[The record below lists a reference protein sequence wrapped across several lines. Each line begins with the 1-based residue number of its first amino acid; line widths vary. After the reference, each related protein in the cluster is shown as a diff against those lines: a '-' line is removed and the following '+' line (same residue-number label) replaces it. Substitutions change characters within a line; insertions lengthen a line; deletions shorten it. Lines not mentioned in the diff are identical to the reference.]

1 MTRQINK
8 NVLNKKLLTAQEAMS
23 YIGIGK
29 YQNFKKLVD
38 DGEIGFKKVGR
49 TKYFTIQELDRWL
62 AKPDYLTAYTSEET
76 STTHISL
83 LSRKEKE
90 YSLEKL
96 LEEHRL
102 KKQKAIASRGRLNY
116 NKKPDSKLLANCPA

>member
-1 MTRQINK
+1 MIRQIDES
-8 NVLNKKLLTAQEAMS
+8 VLNKKLITSQEAMS
-23 YIGIGK
+23 YIGIGN

-38 DGEIGFKKVGR
+38 NGEIGFKKVGR

-76 STTHISL
+76 STTHTSL

-102 KKQKAIASRGRLNY
+102 KKQNATALKERQNCSR
-116 NKKPDSKLLANCPA
+116 KPGNRLLANCPA

>member
-1 MTRQINK
+1 MIRQIDES
-8 NVLNKKLLTAQEAMS
+8 VLNKKLITSQEAMS
-23 YIGIGK
+23 YIGIGN

-38 DGEIGFKKVGR
+38 NGEIGFKKVGR

-76 STTHISL
+76 STTHTSL
-83 LSRKEKE
+83 LSKKEKE

-102 KKQKAIASRGRLNY
+102 KKQKAIASRGRLSY
-116 NKKPDSKLLANCPA
+116 NKKPDRNLLANCPA

>member
-1 MTRQINK
+1 MTRQINE
-8 NVLNKKLLTAQEAMS
+8 NVLNKKLLTAREAMS

-62 AKPDYLTAYTSEET
+62 AKPDYLIAYTSEET
-76 STTHISL
+76 STTHTSL
-83 LSRKEKE
+83 LSKKEKE

-96 LEEHRL
+96 LAEYRL
-102 KKQKAIASRGRLNY
+102 KKQKATVSRGRQNY
-116 NKKPDSKLLANCPA
+116 NRKPDSKLLANCPA